1 MYNLLLSFLYTCTSF
16 STTIKLYSWDIV
28 RYYNSFVWLSVPCC
42 LSYFFIRLCQ
52 LVAHALFSSFK
63 DCTVQFLFVRCVT
76 LYQFRERKSLY
87 FECRCSYFE
96 LWLPVVPPQ
105 AITVHAI
112 TGSFSWRHEKLPQY
126 GMNTAL
132 ESRWLQNC
140 SFKRYKPK
148 KNDEQ
153 QPNRSKYSSQNEMAV
168 EKHQRKKKDVALK
181 KLQII

>member
-1 MYNLLLSFLYTCTSF
+1 M
-16 STTIKLYSWDIV
+16 
-28 RYYNSFVWLSVPCC
+28 
-42 LSYFFIRLCQ
+42 
-52 LVAHALFSSFK
+52 
-63 DCTVQFLFVRCVT
+63 
-76 LYQFRERKSLY
+76 
-87 FECRCSYFE
+87 
-96 LWLPVVPPQ
+96 PPQ

>member
-1 MYNLLLSFLYTCTSF
+1 MYNLLLSFLYTCTFF

-52 LVAHALFSSFK
+52 LVAYALFSSFK

-148 KNDEQ
+148 KTMSNNLTALNTVVKMKWPLKNISE
-153 QPNRSKYSSQNEMAV
+153 R
-168 EKHQRKKKDVALK
+168 RKMWLWKNCK
-181 KLQII
+181 